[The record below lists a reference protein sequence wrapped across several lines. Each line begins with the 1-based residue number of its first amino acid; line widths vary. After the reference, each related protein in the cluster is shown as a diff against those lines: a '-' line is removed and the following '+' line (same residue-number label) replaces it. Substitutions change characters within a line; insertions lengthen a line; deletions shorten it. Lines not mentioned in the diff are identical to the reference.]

1 MSEPTQ
7 DTRTAAGVHAIPRS
21 VWALG
26 FVSMFMDISSEMI
39 HSLLPVFLM
48 SVLGAGATAIGILE
62 GVAEATVLVIKIFSG
77 VLSDWLGKRKVL
89 ALVGYGIAALTKP
102 LFPLAGSF
110 SVVFAARLIDRV
122 GKGVRDAPRD
132 ALIADLVP
140 EQLRGASYGLRQS
153 LDTLGAVSG
162 PLAASFLMLTSGGSF
177 RFVFWAAVLPAFV
190 SLAVLALFVREPST
204 SSKPPALRVQL
215 GWPAF
220 GAFPPAFW
228 SVVAIGAILTLARS
242 SEAFLVL
249 RAAGLGLQNAYVPL
263 VMVVMNVVYAASAYP
278 AGRLSDRID
287 RRLLLAVSAAVLV
300 AADVL
305 LAAATG
311 VTWLIGGI
319 ALWGL
324 SLGLSQGLL
333 AALVASAAPAERRGT
348 AFGLFNLVSG
358 IALLVSSVVAGELW
372 DRIGAPATFYAGAGF
387 AGLALLGLLQQIQAR
402 PKSSGPAA
410 AAQ

>member
-1 MSEPTQ
+1 MSGH
-7 DTRTAAGVHAIPRS
+7 TRNTASVHAIPRS

-39 HSLLPVFLM
+39 HSLLPIFLM
-48 SVLGAGATAIGILE
+48 SVLGVGATAIGTLE
-62 GVAEATVLVIKIFSG
+62 GVAEATVLVVKIFSG
-77 VLSDWLGKRKVL
+77 ALSDWLGKRKVL
-89 ALVGYGIAALTKP
+89 ALLGYGIAALTKP
-102 LFPLAGSF
+102 LFPVASTF

-122 GKGVRDAPRD
+122 GKGIRDAPRD

-153 LDTLGAVSG
+153 LDTIGAVAG
-162 PLAASFLMLTSGGSF
+162 PLAAAFLMLISGGSF
-177 RFVFWAAVLPAFV
+177 RFVFWVAVLPAFI
-190 SLAVLALFVREPST
+190 SLTVLALFVREPPP
-204 SSKPPALRVQL
+204 SSKPPALRASL

-220 GAFPPAFW
+220 GAFPRAFW
-228 SVVAIGAILTLARS
+228 SVVTIGAILTLARS

-249 RAAGLGLQNAYVPL
+249 RAAGLGLRNAYVPL

-278 AGRLSDRID
+278 AGRVSDRID
-287 RRLLLAVSAAVLV
+287 RRILLAVSAAVLV

-305 LAAATG
+305 LATATG
-311 VTWLIGGI
+311 IAWLIGGI

-358 IALLVSSVVAGELW
+358 IALLVSSVGAGELW
-372 DRIGAPATFYAGAGF
+372 DRVGAPATFYAGAGF
-387 AGLALLGLLQQIQAR
+387 AGLALLGLLQQIRAR
-402 PKSSGPAA
+402 PTSSGPPAA
-410 AAQ
+410 A

>member
-7 DTRTAAGVHAIPRS
+7 DTQTAIGVHAIPRS

-26 FVSMFMDISSEMI
+26 FVSMFMDLSSEMI
-39 HSLLPVFLM
+39 HSLLPIFLM

-77 VLSDWLGKRKVL
+77 MLSDWLGKRKVL
-89 ALVGYGIAALTKP
+89 ALVGYGIAALSKP

-140 EQLRGASYGLRQS
+140 EQFRGASYGLRQS
-153 LDTLGAVSG
+153 LDTLGAVGG
-162 PLAASFLMLTSGGSF
+162 PLVASFLMLTSGGSF

-190 SLAVLALFVREPST
+190 SLTILALLVREPST
-204 SSKPPALRVQL
+204 SSKPPASRVQL

-220 GAFPPAFW
+220 GAFPPAFG
-228 SVVAIGAILTLARS
+228 SVVSIGAILTLARS

-249 RAAGLGLQNAYVPL
+249 RAAGLGLQNVYVPL
-263 VMVVMNVVYAASAYP
+263 VMVVMNGVYAASAYP
-278 AGRLSDRID
+278 AGRLSDQID

-305 LAAATG
+305 LAVATG

-372 DRIGAPATFYAGAGF
+372 DRVGASATFYAGAGF
-387 AGLALLGLLQQIQAR
+387 AGLALLGLLHQIQAR
-402 PKSSGPAA
+402 PKSSGPSAA
-410 AAQ
+410 A

>member
-7 DTRTAAGVHAIPRS
+7 DRQAAASVHAIPGS

-26 FVSMFMDISSEMI
+26 FVSMFMDVSSEMI
-39 HSLLPVFLM
+39 HSLLPIFLM
-48 SVLGAGATAIGILE
+48 SVLGAGATAVGVLE
-62 GVAEATVLVIKIFSG
+62 GVAEATVLVTKIFSG
-77 VLSDWLGKRKVL
+77 VLSDWLGKRKAL
-89 ALVGYGIAALTKP
+89 ALLGYGIAALTKP
-102 LFPLAGSF
+102 LFPLAGSYG
-110 SVVFAARLIDRV
+110 VVFAARLIDRA

-140 EQLRGASYGLRQS
+140 ERSRGASYGLRQS
-153 LDTLGAVSG
+153 LDTLGAVGG

-177 RFVFWAAVLPAFV
+177 RFVFWAAVPPALV
-190 SLAVLALFVREPST
+190 SLAILALFVREPSA
-204 SSKPPALRVQL
+204 SSRPPALRVRL
-215 GWPAF
+215 GWSAF
-220 GAFPPAFW
+220 GGFPSAFW

-249 RAAGLGLQNAYVPL
+249 RAAGLGVQNAYVPL
-263 VMVVMNVVYAASAYP
+263 VMVVMNIVYAASAYP
-278 AGRLSDRID
+278 AGRFSDRID
-287 RRLLLAVSAAVLV
+287 RRLMLAVSAAMLV

-311 VTWLIGGI
+311 VAWLIGGI

-348 AFGLFNLVSG
+348 SFGLFNLVSG
-358 IALLVSSVVAGELW
+358 IALLVSSTLAGELW
-372 DRIGAPATFYAGAGF
+372 DRVGAPAAFYTSAGF
-387 AGLALLGLLQQIQAR
+387 AGFALLGLLQHIRAR
-402 PKSSGPAA
+402 PVNSVPPAA
-410 AAQ
+410 

>member
-1 MSEPTQ
+1 MQ
-7 DTRTAAGVHAIPRS
+7 DMQTAVGVRAIPRS

-39 HSLLPVFLM
+39 HSLLPIFLM
-48 SVLGAGATAIGILE
+48 SVLGAGATAVGILE

-77 VLSDWLGKRKVL
+77 VLSDWLGKRKAL

-102 LFPLAGSF
+102 LFPLAGSYG
-110 SVVFAARLIDRV
+110 VVFAARLIDRA
-122 GKGVRDAPRD
+122 GKGIRDAPRD

-140 EQLRGASYGLRQS
+140 EPLRGASYGLRQS
-153 LDTLGAVSG
+153 LDTLGAVGG

-177 RFVFWAAVLPAFV
+177 RFVFWAAVLPALV
-190 SLAVLALFVREPST
+190 SVTVLARFVREPST
-204 SSKPPALRVQL
+204 SSKPPSLPPSLGVQL

-228 SVVAIGAILTLARS
+228 FVVTIGAILTLARS

-249 RAAGLGLQNAYVPL
+249 RAAGLGLQNSYVPL
-263 VMVVMNVVYAASAYP
+263 VMVVMNLVYAASAYP

-333 AALVASAAPAERRGT
+333 AALIASAAPAERRGT

-358 IALLVSSVVAGELW
+358 TALLVSSVVAGELW
-372 DRIGAPATFYAGAGF
+372 DRAGAPATFYAGAGF

-402 PKSSGPAA
+402 PKSSVPPAA
-410 AAQ
+410 A

>member
-1 MSEPTQ
+1 VREPTQ
-7 DTRTAAGVHAIPRS
+7 DTQTAVGVHAIPRS

-39 HSLLPVFLM
+39 HSLLPIFLM
-48 SVLGAGATAIGILE
+48 SVLGAGATAVGILE

-77 VLSDWLGKRKVL
+77 VLSDWLGKRKAL

-102 LFPLAGSF
+102 LFPLAGSY
-110 SVVFAARLIDRV
+110 SVVFAARLIDRI

-140 EQLRGASYGLRQS
+140 EPLRGASYGLRQS
-153 LDTLGAVSG
+153 LDTLGAVGG

-177 RFVFWAAVLPAFV
+177 RFVFWAAVPPALV
-190 SLAVLALFVREPST
+190 SLAILALFVREPST
-204 SSKPPALRVQL
+204 SSKPPVLGVRL

-220 GAFPPAFW
+220 GVFPPAFW
-228 SVVAIGAILTLARS
+228 SVVTIGAILTLARF

-249 RAAGLGLQNAYVPL
+249 RAAGLGLQNSYVPL
-263 VMVVMNVVYAASAYP
+263 VMVVMNLVYAASAYP
-278 AGRLSDRID
+278 AGWLSDRID

-300 AADVL
+300 AADML

-333 AALVASAAPAERRGT
+333 AALIASAAPAERRGT

-372 DRIGAPATFYAGAGF
+372 DRIGAPATFYTSAGF
-387 AGLALLGLLQQIQAR
+387 AGLALLGLLQQIQVR
-402 PKSSGPAA
+402 PKSSVPPAA
-410 AAQ
+410 AQ